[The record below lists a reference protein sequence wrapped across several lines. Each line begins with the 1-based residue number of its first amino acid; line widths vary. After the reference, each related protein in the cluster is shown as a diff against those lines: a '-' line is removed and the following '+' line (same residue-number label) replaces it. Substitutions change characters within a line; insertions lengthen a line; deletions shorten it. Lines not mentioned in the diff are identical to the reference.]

1 MKVSD
6 TALFCVG
13 IFPQCFNPLGVKEN
27 QAVIK
32 QVVNQ
37 VSDLKRS

>member
-1 MKVSD
+1 MKVSVS
-6 TALFCVG
+6 ALGRVG
-13 IFPQCFNPLGVKEN
+13 ILPHGFNRLGVEEN

-37 VSDLKRS
+37 VSDMKR

>member
-6 TALFCVG
+6 TALCCAG
-13 IFPQCFNPLGVKEN
+13 IFSQRFNRLGVKEN

-37 VSDLKRS
+37 VSYLKRS